1 MARVQLRNVAKRYG
15 TVEAVRGISFTVN
28 DGEFF
33 VIVGPSGCGKTTLLR
48 MIAGLEEITAGEIFI
63 GDRLVNKLPP
73 SERKIAMV
81 FESPTLGLYPH
92 MTAYDNIAFGLRF
105 RKDTPP
111 TESSDDLRPSFAGNR
126 ESEFTPETARPR
138 RSAAEKEGDIKRR
151 VETVAGRL
159 GLGQYLHRKQ
169 KQLSSGHNQS
179 LALGRAMVR
188 YPDLF
193 LMDCPMAQVDP
204 ARRQSIRAELRRRH
218 RELAITT
225 IYVTHDQEEAMAL
238 GDRIAVMNDGAVE
251 QIGPPQTL
259 YAHPSTAFVAGFIG
273 SPPMNLLTAHVE
285 IGDGN
290 AKGGTGG
297 EMYLR
302 GQGFRLQVP
311 DYLAERLSERVGSEI
326 LFGLRPEAIS
336 DPRHIAVVDSPTHVT
351 GKVVTREYTG
361 SDVYLYLSLPGEPSR
376 DQQIVARVSE
386 HTDVRVSDVV
396 TMACDMTQLYAF
408 DRTTGRTLL

>member
-1 MARVQLRNVAKRYG
+1 
-15 TVEAVRGISFTVN
+15 
-28 DGEFF
+28 
-33 VIVGPSGCGKTTLLR
+33 
-48 MIAGLEEITAGEIFI
+48 
-63 GDRLVNKLPP
+63 
-73 SERKIAMV
+73 
-81 FESPTLGLYPH
+81 
-92 MTAYDNIAFGLRF
+92 
-105 RKDTPP
+105 
-111 TESSDDLRPSFAGNR
+111 
-126 ESEFTPETARPR
+126 
-138 RSAAEKEGDIKRR
+138 

-204 ARRQSIRAELRRRH
+204 ARRQSIRTELRRRH
-218 RELAITT
+218 RELAVTT

-251 QIGPPQTL
+251 QIGSAQTL
-259 YAHPSTAFVAGFIG
+259 YAHPSTAFVASFIG
-273 SPPMNLLTAHVE
+273 SPPMNLLPAQVE
-285 IGDGN
+285 IGDEK
-290 AKGGTGG
+290 AEEGGSKG

-311 DYLAERLSERVGSEI
+311 DYLASRLSERVGSEI

-336 DPRHIAVVDSPTHVT
+336 DPRHIAEFDSPTHVT

-361 SDVYLYLSLPGEPSR
+361 SDVYLYLSLPGELSR
-376 DQQIVARVSE
+376 DRQVVARVSE
-386 HTDVRVSDVV
+386 HTDARVSDVV
-396 TMACDMTQLYAF
+396 TVAVDMMQLYAF
-408 DRTTGRTLL
+408 DPTTGRTLL

>member
-1 MARVQLRNVAKRYG
+1 MARVQLRNVSKSYG
-15 TVEAVRGISFTVN
+15 TVEAVRDISFTVN

-33 VIVGPSGCGKTTLLR
+33 VIVGPSGCGKTTVLR
-48 MIAGLEEITAGEIFI
+48 LIAGLEQITTGEIFI
-63 GDRLVNKLPP
+63 GDRLVNNLPP
-73 SERKIAMV
+73 PERKIAMV

-105 RKDTPP
+105 RKDALPR
-111 TESSDDLRPSFAGNR
+111 ESSDDIAGKR
-126 ESEFTPETARPR
+126 EGESTPEAATLRQ
-138 RSAAEKEGDIKRR
+138 SAAEKQGAIKRR

-159 GLGQYLHRKQ
+159 GLEQYLHRKQ
-169 KQLSSGHNQS
+169 KQLSSGHSQS

-188 YPDLF
+188 YPDVF

-218 RELAITT
+218 RELAVTT

-238 GDRIAVMNDGAVE
+238 GDRIAVMNEGAVE
-251 QIGPPQTL
+251 QIGSAQTL

-273 SPPMNLLTAHVE
+273 SPPMNLLRAQVE
-285 IGDGN
+285 IGDEN
-290 AKGGTGG
+290 AEGGTGG

-311 DYLAERLSERVGSEI
+311 DYLASRLSERVGSEI
-326 LFGLRPEAIS
+326 LFGLRPEAIG
-336 DPRHIAVVDSPTHVT
+336 DPRHVAEVDSPTHVT
-351 GKVVTREYTG
+351 GKVVTRQYTG
-361 SDVYLYLSLPGEPSR
+361 SDVYLYVSLPGEQSR

-396 TMACDMTQLYAF
+396 TVALDMTQLYAF